1 MQRASKGGLGR
12 RLLAGRVPALMA
24 ALIVICLAGALLTLG
39 RGGGVT
45 IERSDGGEA
54 AAGQEADASEGGEA
68 AETEAP
74 VLVVHVDGCVASP
87 GVYELAG
94 PDLRVNDARGGGG
107 RPSARGR
114 HEPDEPCGWACRRA
128 EGARPGAG
136 GGRRGRRCARGRCR
150 LADGRG
156 LAREHQPCHGR
167 PAPGALGRRRGYG
180 ACHRGGPRGPRA
192 LLVGRGPHAGLWHRA
207 EEVRQAQGTDLCLRG
222 VFAGSFPAV
231 QRSRLPCRRCWSF
244 SRWSA

>member
-1 MQRASKGGLGR
+1 MQRASKGGLAR

-24 ALIVICLAGALLTLG
+24 ALVVICLAGVLLTLG

-94 PDLRVNDARGGGG
+94 PDLRVNDAVE
-107 RPSARGR
+107 A
-114 HEPDEPCGWACRRA
+114 
-128 EGARPGAG
+128 AG
-136 GGRRGRRCARGRCR
+136 GLLPEADTSQMNLAAG
-150 LADGRG
+150 LADGQKV
-156 LAREHQPCHGR
+156 LV
-167 PAPGALGRRRGYG
+167 PA
-180 ACHRGGPRGPRA
+180 
-192 LLVGRGPHAGLWHRA
+192 RA
-207 EEVRQAQGTDLCLRG
+207 EEGAAVAAPGGGAVSQTG
-222 VFAGSFPAV
+222 AGSLVNINLATADQLQALSGVGEATARAIVEDREAHGP
-231 QRSRLPCRRCWSF
+231 F
-244 SRWSA
+244 SSVEDLMRVSGIGQKKFDKLKGQICV

>member
-1 MQRASKGGLGR
+1 MQRAAKGGLAR

-24 ALIVICLAGALLTLG
+24 ALVVICLAGVLLTLG
-39 RGGGVT
+39 RGSGVT

-54 AAGQEADASEGGEA
+54 AAGQEADASEGREA
-68 AETEAP
+68 AETEAS

-94 PDLRVNDARGGGG
+94 PDLRVNDAVEAAGGLLPEADTSQMNLAAGLSDG
-107 RPSARGR
+107 QKVLVPA
-114 HEPDEPCGWACRRA
+114 RA
-128 EGARPGAG
+128 EEGAAAAAPG
-136 GGRRGRRCARGRCR
+136 GRCR

-180 ACHRGGPRGPRA
+180 ACHRGGPRGLRA

-207 EEVRQAQGTDLCLRG
+207 EEVRQAQGADLCLRG
-222 VFAGSFPAV
+222 AFAGSFPV
-231 QRSRLPCRRCWSF
+231 VPRSRLPCRRCWSF